1 MGNKQS
7 TGSNLMKDLLGP
19 AAAAGPKGG
28 MDTVVGQVVA
38 LDVDA
43 LDANPYQP
51 REDYD
56 DGALKELMRGLQQ
69 DGQLQDI
76 AVRAHPDSPGRYQ
89 IIYGHRR
96 TEAFR
101 RLRDAA
107 RGIDDDAVRRFSFI
121 RAQVRPNVG
130 DVEMARWA
138 LKENWDRAEL
148 NCVEA
153 ANGLLNIL
161 KVTGKTTAKDAAEV
175 AGLSVDRATMLL
187 RVARAPATIKKAASS
202 GILVVQ
208 PESTTEGEP
217 GKERRERRRLDL
229 TATIEFCKLF
239 ESLFAK
245 DPKRAE
251 VRTESA
257 MHRALRDGWTLRR
270 IQGFVA
276 DVRAGKAKA
285 DAAESTEPQPPP
297 SAFKRDAK
305 QIVIYPGRISALS
318 GEQRTETAKLLKELL
333 AQVEAVAP

>member
-1 MGNKQS
+1 MANKQS
-7 TGSNLMKDLLGP
+7 SGNNLMKDLVGP
-19 AAAAGPKGG
+19 AAAAGPTGG
-28 MDTVVGQVVA
+28 VDAVVGQVVA
-38 LDVDA
+38 LDVDL

-69 DGQLQDI
+69 DGQLQDVG
-76 AVRAHPDSPGRYQ
+76 VRMHPESPGRYQ

-101 RLRDAA
+101 RLREAA
-107 RGIDDDAVRRFSFI
+107 RGSNDDEVRRFSFI

-161 KVTGKTTAKDAAEV
+161 KVTGKTTAKEAADV

-187 RVARAPATIKKAASS
+187 RVARAPAAVKKAAST
-202 GILVVQ
+202 GIFVVLQ
-208 PESTTEGEP
+208 DSTSEGDEA
-217 GKERRERRRLDL
+217 KERRERRRLDL
-229 TATIEFCKLF
+229 TATVEFCKLYEF
-239 ESLFAK
+239 LFAK

-251 VRTESA
+251 TRTENA
-257 MHRALRDGWTLRR
+257 MHRALGDGWTLRR

-285 DAAESTEPQPPP
+285 EVADATEPQAPL

-305 QIVIYPGRISALS
+305 QVVIFPGRFTGLS
-318 GEQRTETAKLLKELL
+318 GEQRAETAKVLRELL